1 LLHRLRKLT
10 YSITRRNADFA
21 DDELRSRNILLKKK
35 QEGRSKYEE
44 EQLSIE
50 AQTKLHAAFRHYRP
64 RSFSGL
70 VDILSARERD
80 PTFRDPS
87 HQWNELLPQRRVQL
101 VAEEHDDIGGGPAAR
116 LMQSIFDTAL
126 AELGAQAGKTPSSAA
141 PNSPDRPRHYAGLSP
156 RP

>member
-1 LLHRLRKLT
+1 DIKRNAGVDYGSKTGPSPRWISGQLLLHRLRKLT
-10 YSITRRNADFA
+10 YSITRRNGDLA

-87 HQWNELLPQRRVQL
+87 HQWNELRPQRRVQL
-101 VAEEHDDIGGGPAAR
+101 VPEDHDDIGGGA
-116 LMQSIFDTAL
+116 
-126 AELGAQAGKTPSSAA
+126 
-141 PNSPDRPRHYAGLSP
+141 
-156 RP
+156 